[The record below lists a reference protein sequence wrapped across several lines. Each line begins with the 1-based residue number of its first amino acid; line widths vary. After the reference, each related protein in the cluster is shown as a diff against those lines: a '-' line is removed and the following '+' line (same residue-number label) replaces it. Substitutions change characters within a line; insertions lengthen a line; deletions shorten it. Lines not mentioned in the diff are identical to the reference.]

1 MFIEKLHH
9 KAKLLLLLV
18 SSNVVNYEKATDEV
32 NFIVQEKCLISEALL
47 EVKINTVAYKIVHL
61 TLGKLRIKTVK
72 LGCFH
77 RNRIIMTRG
86 WWQIRDTYCQPMC
99 VW

>member
-61 TLGKLRIKTVK
+61 TLGKL
-72 LGCFH
+72 
-77 RNRIIMTRG
+77 
-86 WWQIRDTYCQPMC
+86 
-99 VW
+99 